1 MHKHVLLQYS
11 DILYLRVKL
20 NIKWGEITGLYII
33 ACIVKVDIIL
43 QNGVCLEDE
52 GLKRGICHMS
62 RKDVLKVFQLWFWWL
77 QRQMSKECVINRVK
91 SAFMLALN
99 RFMFLPMP
107 IRFYNSTLA
116 HIHSMF
122 LSIQP
127 SLSIFPLLVFFWN
140 SVPLYKITG
149 V

>member
-43 QNGVCLEDE
+43 QNGGCLEDE

-107 IRFYNSTLA
+107 NRFYNSTLA
-116 HIHSMF
+116 HILYIPCFCPYSHRSRFFHSWF
-122 LSIQP
+122 SFETVFPSI
-127 SLSIFPLLVFFWN
+127 
-140 SVPLYKITG
+140 K
-149 V
+149 